1 MARRHCDS
9 WHAWFSL
16 LFAEKDNR
24 LIGRGKRPSVGH
36 LRDLYS
42 LRLLAQSNRC
52 FQVTS
57 LSPGIGMAKL
67 VALIEIVRDKSDA
80 RLPEAARFALREL
93 ATLIENVD
101 APD

>member
-1 MARRHCDS
+1 
-9 WHAWFSL
+9 
-16 LFAEKDNR
+16 
-24 LIGRGKRPSVGH
+24 
-36 LRDLYS
+36 
-42 LRLLAQSNRC
+42 
-52 FQVTS
+52 
-57 LSPGIGMAKL
+57 MAKL